1 MVRTR
6 RSKEIEEEQVHD
18 DSGNAQASS
27 GSDSDDAPEEVS
39 LAHSKTNALRERKQE
54 RLVQREQKQK
64 DKEKRNKRLQA
75 AQAEK
80 KKDLPPSEEG
90 LDLLPDTVLDA
101 IRPRHDDDDEG
112 DEGDEEEDRRVVE
125 RRIVSEQLRHGIMQG
140 KKKKK
145 FQDKTVGPVRV
156 TTLTA
161 HSYSSSAGCEEAKAF
176 LQKKL
181 GQRHKRSYSGGSSF
195 GPKRHAY
202 TYF

>member
-1 MVRTR
+1 M
-6 RSKEIEEEQVHD
+6 Q
-18 DSGNAQASS
+18 
-27 GSDSDDAPEEVS
+27 
-39 LAHSKTNALRERKQE
+39 NALRERKQE

-64 DKEKRNKRLQA
+64 DKEKRNKRLQE

-80 KKDLPPSEEG
+80 KKDLEAGVSEEG

-101 IRPRHDDDDEG
+101 IRSRHDDDDQE
-112 DEGDEEEDRRVVE
+112 DEEDRRVVE

-161 HSYSSSAGCEEAKAF
+161 HSYSSSAGMLC
-176 LQKKL
+176 
-181 GQRHKRSYSGGSSF
+181 YVSSCSCI
-195 GPKRHAY
+195 
-202 TYF
+202 